1 MSAANAGLRPSARW
15 LWAGFV
21 SLAVAGVAV
30 GWLFIHSHLHT
41 FDLVY
46 ALVLPFCIAA
56 LCTHVLLGRIRHA
69 SWLVPL
75 QLVGLMLTVAS
86 HPQVLVLS
94 ALGVGAGSLAIAASV
109 RGHGYAAVAGT
120 LLCGGCIS
128 ASLLVPLL
136 SASQ

>member
-1 MSAANAGLRPSARW
+1 MSVAHAGLRPSARW
-15 LWAGFV
+15 LGAGFAA
-21 SLAVAGVAV
+21 LALAGVAA
-30 GWLFIHSHLHT
+30 GWLCIANHVRT

-46 ALVLPFCIAA
+46 ALALPACIAA
-56 LCTHVLLGRIRHA
+56 LCTYVLLGPIRHA

-75 QLVGLMLTVAS
+75 QLVGLMLTVAC
-86 HPQVLVLS
+86 HPQVVVLS
-94 ALGVGAGSLAIAASV
+94 ALGVAAGSLAIAASV

-136 SASQ
+136 SQG